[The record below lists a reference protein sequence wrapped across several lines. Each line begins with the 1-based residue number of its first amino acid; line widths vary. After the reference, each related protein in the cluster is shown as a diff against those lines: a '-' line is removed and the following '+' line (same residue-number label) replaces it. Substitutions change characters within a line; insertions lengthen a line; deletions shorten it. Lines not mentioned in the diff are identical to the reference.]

1 MNFFAPQC
9 EQSKIELEQLADIKN
24 HIISPKDSKPIVAL
38 KQDSLIGSYK
48 FTSNITT
55 VRWKDAMNLL
65 AGTKVVKEVLDNPL
79 AKGKVY
85 DGKEIYSYLIPDKVN
100 VKTKTVEIKNG
111 KILKGP
117 LAKKELG
124 SAKNNISHLII
135 DSYDKFKSAEFMDN
149 VQRMMNNW
157 LMTINGFCV
166 GLGDVVPPK
175 DIADKFKKYNETK
188 MLEILNLYTEN
199 ENNHLIDTTSF
210 EEIIFREL
218 TSVMSVHAKDLMET
232 LDINNNMF
240 VMLDSGSKG
249 KDINLGMIMGC
260 IGQCA
265 FGNKLLE
272 KRFNNRTLAHFAKHD
287 DHPAARG
294 FIKNPFINGSKGTEF
309 FFHQMDGRVGLIDT
323 AIKSVTGDTEL
334 VIIENNESKCIRIG
348 DWIDNLLKTG
358 EVTIDN
364 SKDEL
369 REELKVQNVFIP
381 TVDLHGKTSWGEVT
395 GITRHLPSKTL
406 FKIKTQTGR
415 EVTVTDSHSLL
426 IWNKETVQFERIS
439 PKEIVLGDIVPVNV
453 ELNEPESVM
462 KHYKELVLNNATGS
476 LIGFYLLFGRTC
488 EDKIIIECKDPY
500 IRSLFKKFEVE
511 VIENSI
517 AITTKSQFL
526 ANVLREITLD
536 KLLNTPTDFLK
547 GLLNIIIS
555 FSGTLVK
562 NTLEMNYIN
571 GILTVLERFG
581 IFGQIKNNKIIIT
594 SCWLKKIQN
603 EFTLINYDLQKKIT
617 SLSLPSKDTTY
628 YHYQNIILD
637 TITEVM
643 EIEPNVSK
651 VYDLTVPSTMH
662 FCLANGLGVVDTAD
676 TGYMQKKTIKA
687 TEDIYLAYDNTVRNS
702 INGIVQF
709 VYGDNGYDT
718 SKQIQVRSNLVTMNN
733 DTLRNT
739 FEFTK
744 SELKSFPFSKN
755 KEYVNEMFKLRD
767 HLRELQI
774 KIHLT
779 SKKIEENY
787 NLPFN
792 IERIINY
799 HIHKDRKGKSKIT
812 PNEIYTVLEEFLT
825 NNKTKLMTT
834 NTSTKLKLENEQK
847 HKFLLRALIHEYL
860 APKRILIEY
869 KLDKD
874 TFYDIINDLT
884 YSFNK
889 NQASSCEMVGII
901 AAQSIGEPLTQFTL
915 NTFHS
920 TGVADV
926 TAGMS
931 EMVRIKEL
939 ISFSK
944 NIKTS
949 YMKIYLDNSIKYDEQ
964 RVKAISNILE
974 NTMLEDI
981 TIAKEIYFEPD
992 YTENNSIHNK
1002 DNLTNNTKEM
1012 FFSSSSSKNT
1022 SLKSLPWVFRFILDK
1037 EKMFIKQITLLD
1049 IKTQFIKLWN
1059 TTSTELK
1066 GFKKKERELISL
1078 ISNICILS
1086 NDEDDT
1092 QPIIHIRV
1100 DFKEYDYQYLLD
1112 LLGLITSIFK
1122 IKGIKGIEKTFVSK
1136 ELEKT
1141 FDADGNIVDKTE
1153 YIIMTKGVNFD
1164 DIFYYD
1170 IIDTKR
1176 TLCNDMVL
1184 LHSIYGI
1191 EATRAILLKELSD
1204 IFYSKGQDINY
1215 QHLSIIVDIMTQNGA
1230 VTSLNR
1236 YGINKLETD
1245 PLSRASF
1252 EKTIEQLIQA
1262 AIFQEKDR
1270 INSVSSRIIAGRAIN
1285 GGTGMVNLLLD
1296 TDKLENTEF
1305 IETENDTIGILSE
1318 DPFIKEIF
1326 ST

>member
-48 FTSNITT
+48 FTSDITT

-65 AGTKVVKEVLDNPL
+65 AGTKVVNELLEKPF
-79 AKGKVY
+79 AKGKMY
-85 DGKEIYSYLIPDKVN
+85 SGKEIYSYLIPDKVN

-111 KILKGP
+111 EILKGP

-135 DSYDKFKSAEFMDN
+135 DSYDKFKSAQFMDN

-157 LMTINGFCV
+157 LMSINGFCV
-166 GLGDVVPPK
+166 GLGDVVAPK
-175 DIADKFKKYNETK
+175 EVSDEFKKYNETK

-199 ENNHLIDTTSF
+199 ENNHLIDTTTF

-218 TSVMSVHAKDLMET
+218 TNVMSTHAKNLMGK
-232 LDINNNMF
+232 LDINNNMY
-240 VMLDSGSKG
+240 VMLESGSKG

-265 FGNKLLE
+265 YGNKLLE

-287 DHPAARG
+287 DHPSARG

-348 DWIDNLLKTG
+348 DWIDAKLLEG
-358 EVTIDN
+358 EFTTDN

-369 REELKVQNVFIP
+369 REELKLKEKVFIP
-381 TVDLHGKTSWGEVT
+381 TVDLHGRTSWGEVT

-406 FKIKTQTGR
+406 FKIKTMSGR

-426 IWNKETVQFERIS
+426 IWNKETAQFDRIS
-439 PKEIVLGDIVPVNV
+439 PKEVVLGDLVPVNV
-453 ELNEPESVM
+453 ELGEPQCVIS
-462 KHYKELVLNNATGS
+462 HYKDLTLNNTSGS
-476 LIGFYLLFGRTC
+476 LIGFYLLFGRVQ
-488 EDKIIIECKDPY
+488 EDRIVIEYKDPY
-500 IRSLFKKFEVE
+500 IRSLFKKFEVP
-511 VIENSI
+511 VTENSVAII
-517 AITTKSQFL
+517 AKSAFL
-526 ANVLREITLD
+526 ANVLKDLTLD
-536 KLLNTPTDFLK
+536 KLLNAPIDFLK

-555 FSGTLVK
+555 FNGKIVK
-562 NTLEMNYIN
+562 NKLELENFVGLLN
-571 GILTVLERFG
+571 VLEHFG
-581 IFGQIKNNKIIIT
+581 IFGQIKDNKVIISDAWLKIIQ
-594 SCWLKKIQN
+594 S
-603 EFTLINYDLQKKIT
+603 EFNLISYDIQKKIN
-617 SLSLPSKDTTY
+617 SLTLPSRSTLK
-628 YHYQNIILD
+628 HYQNVILD
-637 TITEVM
+637 KITEVI
-643 EIEPNVSK
+643 EIEPNVTK
-651 VYDLTVPSTMH
+651 VYDITVPSTMN

-709 VYGDNGYDT
+709 IYGDNGYDT
-718 SKQIQVRSNLVTMNN
+718 SKQIQVRSNLISMNN
-733 DTLRNT
+733 DKLKETY
-739 FEFTK
+739 EFTK

-755 KEYVNEMFKLRD
+755 KEYVAEMFRLRD
-767 HLRELQI
+767 YLRQLQI

-779 SKKIEENY
+779 SKKVEENY

-799 HIHKDRKGKSKIT
+799 HIHKERKGKSKIT
-812 PNEIYTVLEEFLT
+812 PSEIVSVLEDYLT
-825 NNKTKLMTT
+825 NSKTKLMTT
-834 NTSTKLKLENEQK
+834 NSTTTLKVINEQK
-847 HKFLLRALIHEYL
+847 HKFLLRTLIHEYL
-860 APKRILIEY
+860 APKRILLEY

-874 TFYDIINDLT
+874 TFYDIMHDLT

-949 YMKIYLDNSIKYDEQ
+949 YMKIYLDESIKYNEE
-964 RVKAISNILE
+964 RVKAISNVLE

-992 YTENNSIHNK
+992 YTTSNSIHNK

-1022 SLKSLPWVFRFILDK
+1022 SLKSLPWVYRFILDK
-1037 EKMFIKQITLLD
+1037 EKLFTKQITLLD

-1066 GFKKKERELISL
+1066 GFKKKERELINL

-1086 NDEDDT
+1086 NDEDQD

-1112 LLGLITSIFK
+1112 LLGLISSIFK

-1141 FDADGNIVDKTE
+1141 FDKDGNLVEKTE

-1170 IIDTKR
+1170 IIDTQR
-1176 TLCNDMVL
+1176 TICNDVVL
-1184 LHSIYGI
+1184 LHTIYGI
-1191 EATRAILLKELSD
+1191 EATRALLLKELSD

-1305 IETENDTIGILSE
+1305 IETENDTIGVLSE

-1326 ST
+1326 S